1 MKLSIPLLNVVTG
14 CTARARQRRAD
25 ATFAWTASSGA
36 AMALLLSGCSPAL
49 DWRERA
55 IDDTGGLVA
64 MFPCRAAQDERRLS
78 LGGPPLRMTLHAC
91 PQAGATWAVA
101 HADTT
106 DPAAVGPALQALARA
121 ARANIEA
128 SAVES
133 VPAAVPGM
141 SPNANALRLTLTGRL
156 PDGTAVRQHVWLF
169 ARGTVVVQASVIG
182 AAPPAEGLA
191 TFAEGLRF
199 QPRPGAAAVGGALSG
214 QCADNPAT
222 STAATPPACPT
233 S

>member
-1 MKLSIPLLNVVTG
+1 MNLSIPLLIKVTG
-14 CTARARQRRAD
+14 STLAGRWRGRD
-25 ATFAWTASSGA
+25 ATASGTASVFA
-36 AMALLLSGCSPAL
+36 AMSLLLSGCSPTL

-55 IDDTGGLVA
+55 LDETGGLVA
-64 MFPCRAAQDERRLS
+64 MFPCRPAQDERRLS

-101 HADTT
+101 HADTA
-106 DPAAVGPALQALARA
+106 DPAAVGPALRVLARA
-121 ARANIEA
+121 ARANIDAPA
-128 SAVES
+128 SES
-133 VPAAVPGM
+133 APAQVPGM
-141 SPNANALRLTLTGRL
+141 TPSTDALRLTLSGRL

-182 AAPPAEGLA
+182 ATPPPDGVA

-199 QPRPGAAAVGGALSG
+199 APAPGAASAHGTSMAR
-214 QCADNPAT
+214 CADNPAT
-222 STAATPPACPT
+222 RIAATAPACPT

>member
-1 MKLSIPLLNVVTG
+1 MKLSIPLLIMVTG
-14 CTARARQRRAD
+14 CTPRVLRRGAD
-25 ATFAWTASSGA
+25 ATSVTTGATAA
-36 AMALLLSGCSPAL
+36 AMALMLAGCSPAL

-55 IDDTGGLVA
+55 LDDTAGLMA
-64 MFPCRAAQDERRLS
+64 MFPCRPAQDERRLS

-101 HADTT
+101 HADTA
-106 DPAAVGPALQALARA
+106 DPAAVGPALQAMARA
-121 ARANIEA
+121 ARANIDA

-133 VPAAVPGM
+133 APATVPGM
-141 SPNANALRLTLTGRL
+141 TPNAGAVRLTLTGRL

-191 TFAEGLRF
+191 TFAEGLKF
-199 QPRPGAAAVGGALSG
+199 QPHSSPAALNGAPPG
-214 QCADNPAT
+214 QCADNPPT
-222 STAATPPACPT
+222 PTAATASACPT